1 MDFVVFCRLTE
12 MQIAM
17 YRRFLKSKSIKKVI
31 AGAGTTTLTAIS
43 SLKKLANRTPIRAH
57 ALGTLDVDPDS
68 AFLSTTAPDPG
79 LVHDKC
85 QQRSEGFE
93 DSLELFPPGFTT
105 QSYRPELAFR
115 PEMSGKFQVLDTM
128 LAWIRAKT
136 NDKVPWRREGRG
148 EGGEGARAGTGRE
161 RGRGGS
167 EGGEV
172 TRAGRG
178 ARGESE
184 GEREPGVR
192 TGRERGRVSGALS
205 SPVCPALAARSSR
218 AHPALI
224 PRSSSAHPAL
234 IERSSGCLPDRAG
247 VQLHSDARPL

>member
-136 NDKVPWRREGRG
+136 NDKVPLRHEGRG
-148 EGGEGARAGTGRE
+148 EGGDGEGARAGTGRE

-167 EGGEV
+167 EGE
-172 TRAGRG
+172 
-178 ARGESE
+178 
-184 GEREPGVR
+184 
-192 TGRERGRVSGALS
+192 RERGRGREGSEDGGRGGSEDGEGARAGVWS
-205 SPVCPALAARSSR
+205 SFITRLSR
-218 AHPALI
+218 A
-224 PRSSSAHPAL
+224 RRAL
-234 IERSSGCLPDRAG
+234 IERSSCFIPDRAG
-247 VQLHSDARPL
+247 VQLHPDARPL